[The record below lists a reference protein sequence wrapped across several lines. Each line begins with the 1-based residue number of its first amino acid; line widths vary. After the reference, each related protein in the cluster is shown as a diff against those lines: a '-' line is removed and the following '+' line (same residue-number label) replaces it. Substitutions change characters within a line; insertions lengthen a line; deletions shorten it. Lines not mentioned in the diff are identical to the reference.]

1 MLFIVKNVI
10 GGGIQKILEK
20 INILV
25 INVDMIIDLL
35 RMILQSLLSVENVER
50 NLHKQYIRVRNHYLY
65 VQIVEHI
72 IMNINN
78 IKIG

>member
-1 MLFIVKNVI
+1 VKNVI
-10 GGGIQKILEK
+10 GGGIQKIPEK

-35 RMILQSLLSVENVER
+35 RMILQSLLSVENVKR

-65 VQIVEHI
+65 VHIVEHI